1 MNPEAKRT
9 PELEQLL
16 IDAEADD
23 DGVQH
28 SHPLVSRPWLL
39 LLGLV
44 LVALNLRPALSSL
57 SPLLSEVSSSLGLS
71 AARAGLLTTLPVL
84 CLGLFAPL
92 APILARRFSAER
104 VVLGI
109 LLTLAAGILLRS
121 AFGEVGLFAGSLIA
135 GASIGI
141 IGVLLPGI
149 VKRDFAKQAG
159 TMTGVYTMALC
170 LGAALAAGAT
180 VPLSDYFGN
189 RWNIGLGFWMLP
201 ALLAAL
207 CWLPQVGHKH
217 GAHRVA
223 YQVKGLLRDPL
234 AWQVT
239 LYMGLQS
246 SLAYIVFGWVPSIL
260 IDRGLSATDA
270 GLALS
275 GSIIVQLLSALTAP
289 WLATRGKDQ
298 RLAIVVVML
307 LTLGGLMGC
316 LYAPLDG
323 LWGWAILLGPGLRLH
338 PGVLGAARGGP
349 DSRLDRRLGRHGL
362 GLRGDRPGRHRRRPR
377 CGAGEVRRRQQREN
391 LEIHHLQGRRTV
403 HDDIGAQVQVLFGV
417 DHRLQGQRAA
427 QVLDRRGAGG
437 AACGVSEAQQA
448 LGADVDRVAVGRA
461 PGQAT
466 GGGFGAV
473 DLGHGI
479 HRGLLWIERQRVH
492 ADLVRAVVEA
502 QPVINLAVDV
512 GRAVAVVAHAQRITH
527 RTVADHRQAQGLE
540 GQPRARR
547 EVEVLLGDLAEVH

>member
-1 MNPEAKRT
+1 MT
-9 PELEQLL
+9 PESKLEELL

-23 DGVQH
+23 EVVQH
-28 SHPLVSRPWLL
+28 SHPRVLRPWLL

-57 SPLLSEVSSSLGLS
+57 SPLLSEVSGSLGLS

-92 APILARRFSAER
+92 APLLARRFGAER

-109 LLTLAAGILLRS
+109 LLTLAAGIILRS
-121 AFGEVGLFAGSLIA
+121 SFGEAGLFAGSLVA

-149 VKRDFAKQAG
+149 VKRDFASQAG

-180 VPLSDYFGN
+180 VPLSHYFGDS
-189 RWNIGLGFWMLP
+189 WHIGLGFWMVP
-201 ALLAAL
+201 ALVAAL
-207 CWLPQVGHKH
+207 CWLPQVGQKH
-217 GAHRVA
+217 AAHQVA
-223 YQVKGLLRDPL
+223 YRVKGLLRDPL

-260 IDRGLSATDA
+260 ISRGLSATEA

-298 RLAIVVVML
+298 RLAIVLVML
-307 LTLGGLMGC
+307 LTLGGLFGC

-323 LWGWAILLGPGLRLH
+323 LWGWAIVLGLGQGGTFSLALTLIVLRSRDSHVAANLSGMAQGIGYTLASLGPLAV
-338 PGVLGAARGGP
+338 GVLHDWTGGWGATGWVFGVIGVGAIIAGW
-349 DSRLDRRLGRHGL
+349 
-362 GLRGDRPGRHRRRPR
+362 
-377 CGAGEVRRRQQREN
+377 GAGRALYV
-391 LEIHHLQGRRTV
+391 
-403 HDDIGAQVQVLFGV
+403 GV
-417 DHRLQGQRAA
+417 T
-427 QVLDRRGAGG
+427 
-437 AACGVSEAQQA
+437 SEKA
-448 LGADVDRVAVGRA
+448 
-461 PGQAT
+461 
-466 GGGFGAV
+466 
-473 DLGHGI
+473 
-479 HRGLLWIERQRVH
+479 
-492 ADLVRAVVEA
+492 
-502 QPVINLAVDV
+502 
-512 GRAVAVVAHAQRITH
+512 
-527 RTVADHRQAQGLE
+527 
-540 GQPRARR
+540 
-547 EVEVLLGDLAEVH
+547 

>member
-1 MNPEAKRT
+1 MNPETKLD
-9 PELEQLL
+9 ELL

-23 DGVQH
+23 EVVQH
-28 SHPLVSRPWLL
+28 APPVVSRLWLL
-39 LLGLV
+39 LFGLV

-57 SPLLSEVSSSLGLS
+57 SPLLNDVSTSLGLS
-71 AARAGLLTTLPVL
+71 AAKAGLLTTLPVL

-92 APILARRFSAER
+92 APILARRFGAER

-121 AFGEVGLFAGSLIA
+121 SFGEVGLFAGSLIA

-180 VPLSDYFGN
+180 VPLSHYFGDS
-189 RWNIGLGFWMLP
+189 WNIGLGFWIAP

-207 CWLPQVGHKH
+207 FWLPQVGQKH

-223 YQVKGLLRDPL
+223 YRVKGLLRDPL

-260 IDRGLSATDA
+260 ISRGLSPTEA

-323 LWGWAILLGPGLRLH
+323 LWGWAILLGLGQGGTFSLALTLIVLRSRDAHVAANLSSMAQGIGYTLASLGPLAVGLIH
-338 PGVLGAARGGP
+338 DWTGGWAATGWVFAVIGLGAIVA
-349 DSRLDRRLGRHGL
+349 GL
-362 GLRGDRPGRHRRRPR
+362 GAGR
-377 CGAGEVRRRQQREN
+377 AKYV
-391 LEIHHLQGRRTV
+391 
-403 HDDIGAQVQVLFGV
+403 
-417 DHRLQGQRAA
+417 
-427 QVLDRRGAGG
+427 
-437 AACGVSEAQQA
+437 GVSSEK
-448 LGADVDRVAVGRA
+448 
-461 PGQAT
+461 
-466 GGGFGAV
+466 
-473 DLGHGI
+473 I
-479 HRGLLWIERQRVH
+479 
-492 ADLVRAVVEA
+492 
-502 QPVINLAVDV
+502 
-512 GRAVAVVAHAQRITH
+512 
-527 RTVADHRQAQGLE
+527 
-540 GQPRARR
+540 
-547 EVEVLLGDLAEVH
+547 